1 MNSKLSKTLNE
12 IRSLAT
18 LVLIIFLLKVT
29 IVEAY
34 IVPTGSMENT
44 IMTGDFLIGS
54 RFNYGMRTPDWIGIP
69 YTDKGFNIPHIRF
82 PRFKKPEQGD
92 IIIFKYPRDPIY
104 KYVKRCIAIPGDKIR
119 IEDRVVFVNDTE
131 YPLPDNGKFI
141 HRKLPAQYKQRELF
155 LPDQGNKDFF
165 KTVQIP
171 QKGDIFNINDSTDWR
186 YLLPI
191 ILSDGHR
198 ASLKSGEKIFPFTLI
213 DPNDVFR
220 RKGVQSIF
228 SEYFPRGNYIN
239 PWSWSI
245 NESDFQF
252 LYIDGIPIKE
262 LTEYVVKQDY
272 YWAMGDN
279 RDDSLDSR
287 FWGFI
292 PFDYILGEALFS
304 YFSIDLSGWRG
315 VKGSLLNPFAWG
327 ELFTIER
334 MQRIGT
340 VLK

>member
-1 MNSKLSKTLNE
+1 MNSKLSNILNE
-12 IRSLAT
+12 IRSLAI

-44 IMTGDFLIGS
+44 IMTGDFLVGS

-82 PRFKKPEQGD
+82 PEFKKPEQGD

-104 KYVKRCIAIPGDKIR
+104 KYVKRCIANPGDRIR
-119 IEDRVVFVNDTE
+119 IENRKVFVNDTE
-131 YPLPDNGKFI
+131 YPLPNNGKFI
-141 HRKLPAQYKQRELF
+141 QQKLSPKYNQRELF
-155 LPDQGNKDFF
+155 LPGQGNKDFF

-171 QKGDIFNINDSTDWR
+171 QKGDIFYINDSTDWR

-191 ILSDGHR
+191 ILADGHR
-198 ASLKSGEKIFPFTLI
+198 ASLKSGEKIFSFTLI

-220 RKGVQSIF
+220 RKGTQSIF
-228 SEYFPRGNYIN
+228 SEYFPQGNFIN

-245 NESDFQF
+245 SEPDFQF
-252 LYIDGIPIKE
+252 LNIDGIPIEEWKE
-262 LTEYVVKQDY
+262 YIVEQDY

-292 PFDYILGEALFS
+292 PFDYILGEALFT

-315 VKGSLLNPFAWG
+315 LKESLLNPFSWG
-327 ELFTIER
+327 ELCTLER
-334 MQRIGT
+334 MKRIGT

>member
-1 MNSKLSKTLNE
+1 MNSKLSNILNE

-82 PRFKKPEQGD
+82 PGFKKPEQGD

-119 IEDRVVFVNDTE
+119 IEDRKVFVNNTE

-141 HRKLPAQYKQRELF
+141 QPKLSPDYNQRELF
-155 LPDQGNKDFF
+155 LPGQGNKDFF
-165 KTVQIP
+165 KSVQIP
-171 QKGDIFNINDSTDWR
+171 QKGDIFYINDSTDWR

-191 ILSDGHR
+191 ILADGHR
-198 ASLKSGEKIFPFTLI
+198 ASLKSGEKIFSFTLI
-213 DPNDVFR
+213 DPNDVSR
-220 RKGVQSIF
+220 RKGTQSIF
-228 SEYFPRGNYIN
+228 SEYFPQGNYIN

-252 LYIDGIPIKE
+252 LHIDGISIEEWKE
-262 LTEYVVKQDY
+262 YIVEQDY
-272 YWAMGDN
+272 FWAMGDN

-292 PFDYILGEALFS
+292 PFDYILGEALFT

-315 VKGSLLNPFAWG
+315 LKESLLNPISWG
-327 ELFTIER
+327 ELCTLER
-334 MQRIGT
+334 MKRIGT

>member
-1 MNSKLSKTLNE
+1 MNSKLSNILNE
-12 IRSLAT
+12 IRSLAI

-44 IMTGDFLIGS
+44 IMTGDFLVGS

-82 PRFKKPEQGD
+82 PEFKKPEQGD

-104 KYVKRCIAIPGDKIR
+104 KYVKRCIATPGDRIKIKNR
-119 IEDRVVFVNDTE
+119 KVFVNDTE
-131 YPLPDNGKFI
+131 YPLPNNGKFI
-141 HRKLPAQYKQRELF
+141 QRKLSPEYNQRELF
-155 LPDQGNKDFF
+155 LPGQGNKDFF

-171 QKGDIFNINDSTDWR
+171 QKGDIFYINDSTDWR

-191 ILSDGHR
+191 ILADGHR
-198 ASLKSGEKIFPFTLI
+198 ASLKSGEKIFSFTLI

-220 RKGVQSIF
+220 RKGTQSIF
-228 SEYFPRGNYIN
+228 SEYFPQGNFIN

-245 NESDFQF
+245 SEPDFQF
-252 LYIDGIPIKE
+252 LNIDGIPIEEWKE
-262 LTEYVVKQDY
+262 YIVEQDY

-287 FWGFI
+287 FWGFV
-292 PFDYILGEALFS
+292 PDTQILGTPLFAL
-304 YFSIDLSGWRG
+304 
-315 VKGSLLNPFAWG
+315 VN
-327 ELFTIER
+327 LFKFKLR
-334 MQRIGT
+334 MK
-340 VLK
+340 VVS